1 MPYETGEKV
10 VMATTHAAEKL
21 HPDEEKF
28 PAPPVVSGPQIV
40 RLALYYG
47 VAGFGGGYSILSQ
60 LRRDLVETRKWLSEA
75 DFFVLA
81 ELSKS
86 LPGTAATSMMAL
98 LGQRVGG
105 SKKGALAAAAFLLP
119 SMLLMMACAAAY
131 GFMRSVPHLS
141 SFFDGMNAAM
151 VGVVA
156 AVTLDLGKGALRTKR
171 LVVAA
176 CACAAL
182 LVFRVVSEPVL
193 AFGAVSYGVVR
204 GIRDLSI
211 DPNSPGGDPS
221 FAFPAAFVAVA
232 SATGTL
238 AALVRVFVP
247 IGIVTFGG
255 GLAMIP
261 AIEHTVV
268 AEQHWL
274 DAKAFADAVA
284 LGQITPGPI
293 AICATFVGW
302 RVAGFIGAFVATI
315 AMFGPAIALA
325 LVAGRYVRRF
335 REHPVVEHT
344 LHALGPAV
352 IGMLAA
358 ATVSLGRASANDLLD
373 IALALLTFVLLVRV
387 RASPLW
393 PLLAAGAVRVVYG
406 IIVPG

>member
-1 MPYETGEKV
+1 MSAAPTPEEFRDSTENFPGAPTV
-10 VMATTHAAEKL
+10 TAAE
-21 HPDEEKF
+21 
-28 PAPPVVSGPQIV
+28 IV
-40 RLALYYG
+40 RVALWYG

-60 LRRDLVETRKWLSEA
+60 LRRDLVETRKWLTTE

-119 SMLLMMACAAAY
+119 SMALMMVCAAAY
-131 GFMRSVPHLS
+131 GAMRSVTHLS
-141 SFFDGMNAAM
+141 VFFDGMNAAM
-151 VGVVA
+151 VGVVG
-156 AVTLDLGKGALRTKR
+156 AVTLDLGKGALHTKR
-171 LVVAA
+171 MVAVA

-193 AFGAVSYGVVR
+193 AFAAVSYGVLR
-204 GIRDLSI
+204 GIRDLTI
-211 DPNSPGGDPS
+211 DPNSPGGDAS
-221 FAFPAAFVAVA
+221 FALPAAFAGVVA
-232 SATGTL
+232 ATGSL

-302 RVAGFIGAFVATI
+302 RVAGLLGAIVATV

-335 REHPVVEHT
+335 RTHPVVVHT

-352 IGMLAA
+352 IGMLGA
-358 ATVSLGRASANDLLD
+358 ATVSLARAGEGGFVDVA
-373 IALALLTFVLLVRV
+373 IAVVTFVLLARV
-387 RASPLW
+387 KVSPLW
-393 PLLAAGAVRVVYG
+393 PLLGAGVLRLGLVFFG
-406 IIVPG
+406 RG